1 MWFLVSFGFCIL
13 NLFAMKTL
21 IKFTAGLFC
30 LLAFIQAGAQVSENP
45 RNVKSNP
52 TISTVGSNSNQ
63 DISSGGGSYVGTKQ
77 DLGEECSM
85 YLNNKWVRGDVTLKD
100 KTVISDRLLRYNMY
114 NQQME
119 FIDGSDTAAF
129 GSPIEISSLDFDN
142 HNFIY
147 TDFICHNEQKSG
159 YFEVLVDDNCK
170 LLLYR
175 CIKYKYVE
183 ECADPNTE
191 FVKESYYLENKYF
204 IAKENKPAIQIPEK
218 KKNVIE
224 LLSDKEDI
232 KSFIKENKIKV
243 YLEDDLKELISYYNE
258 D

>member
-1 MWFLVSFGFCIL
+1 MKTIIKLIASVFCII
-13 NLFAMKTL
+13 AV
-21 IKFTAGLFC
+21 
-30 LLAFIQAGAQVSENP
+30 IQTGAQVSDNP
-45 RNVKSNP
+45 RDVKSNP
-52 TISTVGSNSNQ
+52 SVSTVGPTSSQ
-63 DISSGGGSYVGTKQ
+63 DISSGGGSYVNIKQ
-77 DLGEECSM
+77 DFGEECSM
-85 YLNNKWVRGDVTLKD
+85 YFDEKWTQGTVILKD
-100 KTVISDRLLRYNMY
+100 KTVIDDRLLRYNMY

-119 FIDGSDTAAF
+119 FISGEDTAAF
-129 GSPIEISSLDFDN
+129 GNPLEITSINFDR

-147 TDFICHNEQKSG
+147 TDYICHNEQKKG
-159 YFEVLVDDNCK
+159 YFEVLVDSDCK
-170 LLLYR
+170 LLLFR

-191 FVKESYYLENKYF
+191 LLKETYYMEKKYF
-204 IAKENKPAIQIPEK
+204 IARENKPAIQIPEK

-243 YLEDDLKELISYYNE
+243 CHEDDLKELISYYNE